1 MNWALRGCQSLP
13 PIPVLIPV
21 LHGALP
27 AVLLVG
33 EQDVVEV
40 VDSRRRDERRG
51 GEIARGCPE
60 SVAP

>member
-1 MNWALRGCQSLP
+1 MNWALRACQSLP
-13 PIPVLIPV
+13 PIPV

>member
-13 PIPVLIPV
+13 PIPV

>member
-1 MNWALRGCQSLP
+1 MNWALRACQSLP
-13 PIPVLIPV
+13 PIPV

-40 VDSRRRDERRG
+40 VDSRAVMNGAVARSLAAAPSPSRRRS
-51 GEIARGCPE
+51 I
-60 SVAP
+60 